1 MTGYTLLRKLILSLV
16 IVLTAVEAR
25 AQLIAYE
32 AFNYPSPGSPL
43 LGNNGGTGFSSAWRA
58 GGFAASVYD
67 NFQLDEK
74 SLAFGALRTTG
85 QSVSTATLFSD
96 RGGVNRQLSQ
106 PIGRDGTTVYLSFLV
121 RPLGRLNAGYSNG
134 FFGLCLNS
142 TGPDSL
148 FIGKPGAGSLDQ
160 YVLENRGSARQVS
173 SGAHVVMGETV
184 FLVLRA
190 DFLAGPDRFA
200 LYVNPEPGKPEPAVG
215 TVKSDLDV
223 FTVDKLV
230 IYSTGAFSIDEI
242 RLGTTFADVT
252 PAGNQTAGL
261 DNGR

>member
-1 MTGYTLLRKLILSLV
+1 MTLYRQQRLILSVV
-16 IVLTAVEAR
+16 IVLTAMEAR

-32 AFNYPSPGSPL
+32 GFNYPTPGSAL
-43 LGNNGGTGFSSAWRA
+43 LGKNGGTGFSSAWQA

-74 SLAFGALRTTG
+74 SLAFGGLRTTG
-85 QSVSTATLFSD
+85 QGVSTASLFSD
-96 RGGVNRQLSQ
+96 RGGVNRQLSEA
-106 PIGRDGTTVYLSFLV
+106 IGRDGTTVYLSFLL
-121 RPLGRLNAGYSNG
+121 RPLGRINAGFSNG

-148 FIGKPGAGSLDQ
+148 FIGKPGGGSIDQ
-160 YVLENRGSARQVS
+160 YVLESRGGARQVS
-173 SGAHVVMGETV
+173 SGAHVVVGETV

-190 DFLAGPDRFA
+190 DFLAGPDRFT
-200 LYVNPEPGKPEPAVG
+200 LYVNPTPGKPEPTEG

-223 FTVDKLV
+223 FAVNKLV

-242 RLGTTFADVT
+242 RLGATFADVT
-252 PAGNQTAGL
+252 PTGNQTA
-261 DNGR
+261 RRRK